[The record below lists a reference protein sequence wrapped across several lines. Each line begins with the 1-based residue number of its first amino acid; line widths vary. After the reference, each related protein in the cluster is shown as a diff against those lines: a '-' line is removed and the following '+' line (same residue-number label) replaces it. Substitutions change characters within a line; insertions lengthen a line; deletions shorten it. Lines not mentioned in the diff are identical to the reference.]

1 MNKEKII
8 KIVLIAL
15 GVIFIAIA
23 LINAVDYFIQQSA
36 WQKSNAEFD
45 ELSHNAAS
53 LAILAAVPA
62 NPTPKY
68 TVEKNLGTACETE
81 KECKLPFEYA
91 IQSHCQ
97 FTTKCIN
104 STCSVVCPESPTE
117 SD

>member
-15 GVIFIAIA
+15 GAIFVIGAS
-23 LINAVDYFIQQSA
+23 INAVDYFMQQSE
-36 WQKSNAEFD
+36 WRKSNAEFD
-45 ELSHNAAS
+45 SLSRDAAS

-68 TVEKNLGTACETE
+68 TVEKNLGTACEDE
-81 KECKLPFEYA
+81 KDCKLPFDYA
-91 IQSHCQ
+91 IQSRCA

-104 STCSVVCPESPTE
+104 SICSVVCPESLSE